1 MKERFKMPDLA
12 RDKKYSYA
20 DNVYLKIENC

>member
-1 MKERFKMPDLA
+1 MKERFKMTDQA
-12 RDKKYSYA
+12 RDKSYSYA